1 MKHQTSVTINALAV
15 ASALALTG
23 CASGTPQSSTSP
35 PATSSAA
42 PSTTT
47 ATTADVSPE
56 HASNDV
62 LFAQMMIPHHQQ
74 AVKMSQTL
82 LGKDGIPQDVR
93 ELAERIVAAQGPEI
107 DRMNQMLQTW
117 DQPAVTDSSGMG
129 MDHGMMSDGAGN
141 GMMSDEQMG
150 QLEDAAGPD
159 ATRIYLEQMIRHH
172 RGAIVMAQNEVGNG
186 QNPEAI
192 TLAKAIIEAQN
203 AEIEEMEGLL
213 VQDGLPS
220 ER

>member
-1 MKHQTSVTINALAV
+1 MKHHTPVTISALAV
-15 ASALALTG
+15 AAALALAG

-35 PATSSAA
+35 AATSLAASSA
-42 PSTTT
+42 T
-47 ATTADVSPE
+47 AADVSPE
-56 HASNDV
+56 HGSNDV

-74 AVKMSQTL
+74 AVTMSRTL

-107 DRMNQMLQTW
+107 DHMNQMLQAW
-117 DQPAVTDSSGMG
+117 GQPAVTDSSGMG
-129 MDHGMMSDGAGN
+129 MNDGMMSDGAGN

-150 QLEDAAGPD
+150 QLDDAAGAD
-159 ATRIYLEQMIRHH
+159 AARIYLEQMIRHH
-172 RGAIVMAQNEVGNG
+172 RGAIVMAQNEVDNG

-192 TLAKAIIEAQN
+192 ALAKAIITAQN

-213 VQDGLPS
+213 VADGLPS
-220 ER
+220 EQ